1 MLASTEG
8 SATVLPVPRLLRQVR
23 PAPPPWGPPPRPL
36 PLGSW
41 SGGALAPGPGPVNP
55 LAAPWFR
62 GMLCVEATGHPPFS
76 PFTARRTC
84 TRVGAVGWVG
94 QPVGG
99 GGASGGLCQP
109 PEAVHR
115 PHPVPRPHG
124 PREFQSDG
132 RPAESWRNPVTAPLV
147 VAGLLLALCAF
158 FSTSATVLFALGE
171 PRVRTLLE
179 EGFRGARA
187 LAEVR
192 QQGRVAEVWLWLLSY
207 LAGLAAVGVAT
218 GWSAHRG
225 GVVGLWTA
233 FPLSL
238 LAVLVGG
245 ILLPRL
251 VAARRPV
258 RVALALAPSVHLL
271 LRWLGPALRPLQNL
285 EDLVG
290 GGEEEGRDRSEV
302 REVREIA
309 ALGRREGVVE
319 KEEHELVE
327 RAFRLD
333 ELTAWD
339 VMTPRVEI
347 FAWKDSLTLEEV
359 VKELEQVPYSRVPVY
374 GQSVDDITG
383 ILHIRDIYQGYI
395 AGRGHLSLKAI
406 AREPFF
412 VPGSLPLT
420 RLLRD
425 FQTRRIH
432 MGIVADEFGGTDG
445 LVTLEDILEELVGEI
460 ADETDLPEEPIV
472 RVSKTE
478 AIVDGGIDLRELNY
492 AFNVSLPSLEHR
504 SLNGFIL
511 EELGYVPSKG
521 ETLERHGVRID
532 VLDASDT
539 QVLRVRI
546 RKLAPSA
553 PQEES

>member
-1 MLASTEG
+1 M
-8 SATVLPVPRLLRQVR
+8 
-23 PAPPPWGPPPRPL
+23 
-36 PLGSW
+36 
-41 SGGALAPGPGPVNP
+41 
-55 LAAPWFR
+55 
-62 GMLCVEATGHPPFS
+62 
-76 PFTARRTC
+76 
-84 TRVGAVGWVG
+84 
-94 QPVGG
+94 
-99 GGASGGLCQP
+99 
-109 PEAVHR
+109 
-115 PHPVPRPHG
+115 
-124 PREFQSDG
+124 
-132 RPAESWRNPVTAPLV
+132 TAPLV
-147 VAGLLLALCAF
+147 AAGFLLALCVF
-158 FSTSATVLFALGE
+158 FSTSATALFSLGE

-179 EGFRGARA
+179 EGFRGGRP
-187 LAEVR
+187 LAEIR
-192 QQGRVAEVWLWLLSY
+192 QLGRAAEIWLRSLSY
-207 LAGLAAVGVAT
+207 LSGLAAVGVAT
-218 GWSAHRG
+218 GWSAHRW
-225 GVVGLWTA
+225 GVVGFWTA

-238 LAVLVGG
+238 SAVLVAAL
-245 ILLPRL
+245 LLPRL
-251 VAARRPV
+251 LWVRRPV
-258 RVALALAPSVHLL
+258 RVALAVAPFVHFL
-271 LRWLGPALRPLQNL
+271 LRRLGSALRPLQSL

-290 GGEEEGRDRSEV
+290 GGADEVRDAVEV

-359 VKELEQVPYSRVPVY
+359 VKQLERVPYSRVPVY

-383 ILHIRDIYQGYI
+383 ILHIRDIYQGCI
-395 AGRGHLSLKAI
+395 AGRGHLPLKAI

-420 RLLRD
+420 RLLKD

-432 MGIVADEFGGTDG
+432 MGVVADEFGGTDG
-445 LVTLEDILEELVGEI
+445 LVTLEDIIEELVGEI

-472 RVSKTE
+472 RISKTE
-478 AIVDGGIDLRELNY
+478 VIVDGTIDLRELNY

-511 EELGYVPSKG
+511 EELGYVPPKG

-539 QVLRVRI
+539 QVLRARI
-546 RKLAPSA
+546 RKIVPSA